1 MTKTIVGYLTLGRE
15 LLTNRDAKRA
25 KAQLK
30 AGENSIWKPDFNK
43 GQLLPAV
50 LLLENLNLLQFLTPD
65 VPLRG
70 SDEAMQEF
78 KARAVE
84 NRYVIKNYL
93 NVTISDKLTPVAIAQ
108 KLLDKIDLRLS
119 YVGRL
124 GQRGN
129 RESVYK
135 FAYSDDG
142 RDLIFGQWLNRELVS
157 VTNNSVTNNIDRK
170 IPLTDTTQQSH
181 NLDLVSGTNCDLNDN
196 LAKRSRNTSLCTRT
210 TYSSKL

>member
-1 MTKTIVGYLTLGRE
+1 MYFKQGKLTKTIVGYLTLGRE

-119 YVGRL
+119 Y
-124 GQRGN
+124 
-129 RESVYK
+129 
-135 FAYSDDG
+135 
-142 RDLIFGQWLNRELVS
+142 
-157 VTNNSVTNNIDRK
+157 
-170 IPLTDTTQQSH
+170 
-181 NLDLVSGTNCDLNDN
+181 
-196 LAKRSRNTSLCTRT
+196 AKLLRS
-210 TYSSKL
+210 